1 MIPKRRFG
9 KTELQ
14 LSVLT
19 CGGMRYQQSWQD
31 DEAARASVTEEN
43 QKNVE
48 ACVRY
53 ALDLGINHIET
64 ARGYGTSEYQLGKFL
79 PSLPRDK
86 MIVQTKV
93 GPKESSA
100 EFLEAFEISMAALKL
115 DHVDLLA
122 IHGINNEETLQ
133 QALNRMPVVQQLKK
147 EGRCRHIGFSTHG
160 APDIVVKAIETGLF
174 EYVNLHWYFVYHP
187 INWAPVQAAAKLDMG
202 VFIISPCDKGGKLY
216 EPPPKLIDLCQPL
229 TPMQFNDLYC
239 LRRPEVHTLSIG
251 ASRPSDFAEHV
262 TTVGNMEEK
271 LPMVGPERSERG
283 LADSS
288 ARQRLEEVAKIEDR
302 IFQSL
307 EKDLG
312 ADWAHHWHE
321 GLPRWQDTPGEINI
335 PEILRLWTYAKG
347 LDMIA
352 FGKMRYNLMGNAGHW
367 FAGMPAAAFKD
378 EDLKP
383 VLAKSLFADRIP
395 SILREAHALLY
406 DEPKKRLSES

>member
-14 LSVLT
+14 MSVIT

-31 DEAARASVTEEN
+31 DEAARTSVTEEN
-43 QKNVE
+43 QKNLE
-48 ACVRY
+48 ATVRY

-93 GPKESSA
+93 GPKDTPE
-100 EFLEAFEISMAALKL
+100 EFLEAFEVSMAALKL

-122 IHGINNEETLQ
+122 IHGINSEEPFQ
-133 QALNRMPVVQQLKK
+133 QALKSMPALQQLKK

-160 APDIVVKAIETGLF
+160 TSDIVVKAIETGLF
-174 EYVNLHWYFVYHP
+174 DYVNLHWYFVYHP
-187 INWAPVQAAAKLDMG
+187 LTWASVQAATKQDMG

-229 TPMQFNDLYC
+229 TPMAFNDLYC

-251 ASRPSDFAEHV
+251 AARPSDFAEHI
-262 TTVGNMEEK
+262 TTVGRMDKKFPIVE
-271 LPMVGPERSERG
+271 
-283 LADSS
+283 
-288 ARQRLEEVAKIEDR
+288 KIEKR
-302 IFQSL
+302 IFQSM
-307 EKDLG
+307 EKTLG
-312 ADWAHHWHE
+312 ADWVHHWHE
-321 GLPRWQDTPGEINI
+321 GLPRWQDTPSEINI
-335 PEILRLWTYAKG
+335 PEILRLWTYAKS
-347 LDMIA
+347 LDMVA

-367 FAGMPAAAFKD
+367 FGGMPAAEFKD

-383 VLAKSLFADRIP
+383 VLEKSQFADRIP
-395 SILREAHALLY
+395 EILREAHALLY
-406 DEPKKRLSES
+406 DAPKKRLSES

>member
-14 LSVLT
+14 MSVIT

-31 DEAARASVTEEN
+31 DEAARTSVTEEN
-43 QKNVE
+43 QKNLE
-48 ACVRY
+48 ATVRY

-86 MIVQTKV
+86 MIVQTKI
-93 GPKESSA
+93 GPKDTPA
-100 EFLEAFEISMAALKL
+100 EFLEAFEVSMAALKL

-122 IHGINNEETLQ
+122 IHGINSEEPFQ
-133 QALNRMPVVQQLKK
+133 QALKSMPALQQLKK

-160 APDIVVKAIETGLF
+160 TSDIVVKAIETGLF
-174 EYVNLHWYFVYHP
+174 DYVNLHWYFVYHP
-187 INWAPVQAAAKLDMG
+187 LTWASVQAATKQDMG

-229 TPMQFNDLYC
+229 TPMAFNDLYC

-251 ASRPSDFAEHV
+251 AARPSDFAEHI
-262 TTVGNMEEK
+262 TTVGRMDEK
-271 LPMVGPERSERG
+271 FPIVE
-283 LADSS
+283 
-288 ARQRLEEVAKIEDR
+288 KIEKR
-302 IFQSL
+302 IFQSM
-307 EKDLG
+307 EKTLG
-312 ADWAHHWHE
+312 ADWVHHWHE

-335 PEILRLWTYAKG
+335 PEILRLWTYAKS
-347 LDMIA
+347 LDMVA

-367 FAGMPAAAFKD
+367 FGGMPAAEFKD

-383 VLAKSLFADRIP
+383 VLEKSQFADRIP
-395 SILREAHALLY
+395 EILREAHAMLY
-406 DEPKKRLSES
+406 DAPKKRLSES